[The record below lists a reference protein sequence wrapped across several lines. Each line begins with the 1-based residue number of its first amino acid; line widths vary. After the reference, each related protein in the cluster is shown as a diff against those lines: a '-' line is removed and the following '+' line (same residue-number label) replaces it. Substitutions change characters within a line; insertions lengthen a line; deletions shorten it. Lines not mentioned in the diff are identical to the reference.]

1 MDRIWIARVAKNAEE
16 QAEAYA
22 RTGIHA
28 RYATEVFTSSAEQI
42 EDLRTH
48 HENANPFNSVMTPK
62 KSVVEADPA
71 FKKLERI
78 VGVLAAADGRL
89 ASATESEFDDIV
101 KVVGTIDQEI
111 DAFAQEMSSFRD
123 FESAELILN
132 QLTSF
137 VDALQSLAE
146 GMIEAEEATQDAD
159 DIIGGILEMTGVGV
173 ILAGVLD
180 VLTGI
185 VDGLVDAASTA
196 DDVIQIAVQG
206 VKQVGIIITALRDII
221 DDGVSWNAMLGLLKS
236 LDIDTGLLDDATE
249 YLDHTMGKI
258 MEAFQHTQ
266 EQLDI
271 LEKVARVGHP
281 HYVVAMRNLTPVD
294 ITSALSPFAS
304 VLTPLQEKNLLPMHA
319 VGYFIYPVKNDG
331 SSKRYVVYVISVGDE
346 KTILELVKDVLKGD
360 PINITNLKRICLN
373 KSMFYAE
380 KWEGEI
386 DTTTKKLAVSEY
398 RDLVKDEV
406 ISKTRISTPPIKWD
420 EGSLIAENTAF
431 EHELRT
437 HIQNVTANPR
447 KNRYCLFGPNCQTQ
461 VNNFIAIGKR
471 QMSGTKAV
479 QTHRFEDGG
488 LVLVDPHNV
497 AQILASMESVFKN
510 AEYDPNDHVHNGGVK
525 HFTQH
530 GSHLAWTPWNFP
542 APRLPQITDGDSL
555 SKFGQGTWD
564 AASAGLAPGS
574 TLTIQD
580 YHAKILTRWNTTTRA
595 SGQAKIDAV
604 RLAHADKL
612 NRFGYLVVTASPL
625 AGTFVKELQAEGGV
639 PRDAGKLKVAA
650 ALMKP
655 RAPSGVP
662 VENLI

>member
-1 MDRIWIARVAKNAEE
+1 
-16 QAEAYA
+16 
-22 RTGIHA
+22 
-28 RYATEVFTSSAEQI
+28 
-42 EDLRTH
+42 
-48 HENANPFNSVMTPK
+48 MTPK

-71 FKKLERI
+71 FQKLERV
-78 VGVLAAADGRL
+78 VGMLAAADGRL

-380 KWEGEI
+380 KW
-386 DTTTKKLAVSEY
+386 
-398 RDLVKDEV
+398 
-406 ISKTRISTPPIKWD
+406 
-420 EGSLIAENTAF
+420 
-431 EHELRT
+431 
-437 HIQNVTANPR
+437 
-447 KNRYCLFGPNCQTQ
+447 
-461 VNNFIAIGKR
+461 
-471 QMSGTKAV
+471 
-479 QTHRFEDGG
+479 
-488 LVLVDPHNV
+488 
-497 AQILASMESVFKN
+497 
-510 AEYDPNDHVHNGGVK
+510 
-525 HFTQH
+525 
-530 GSHLAWTPWNFP
+530 
-542 APRLPQITDGDSL
+542 
-555 SKFGQGTWD
+555 
-564 AASAGLAPGS
+564 
-574 TLTIQD
+574 
-580 YHAKILTRWNTTTRA
+580 
-595 SGQAKIDAV
+595 
-604 RLAHADKL
+604 
-612 NRFGYLVVTASPL
+612 
-625 AGTFVKELQAEGGV
+625 
-639 PRDAGKLKVAA
+639 
-650 ALMKP
+650 
-655 RAPSGVP
+655 
-662 VENLI
+662 